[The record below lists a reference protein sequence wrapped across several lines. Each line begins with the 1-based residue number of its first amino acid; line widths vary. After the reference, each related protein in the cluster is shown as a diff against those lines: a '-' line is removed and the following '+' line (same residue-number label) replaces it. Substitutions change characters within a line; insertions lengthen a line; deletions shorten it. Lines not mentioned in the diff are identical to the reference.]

1 MEKQKTRNRAKG
13 YIKLAPAIASACA
26 LLFCAA
32 PTYAQGVTVEELLKL
47 LRDKNILTE
56 AEFKTFTERQQAVK
70 PVAAEEPASATKA
83 AATTP
88 PKDEIRTMYRDGLA
102 FENAD
107 KSVSFRVNGRVQADY
122 RSFGSPDA
130 ANANTFDIRRTS
142 ISARA
147 AFYNDYEAFIEADFA
162 SLAGPTSSVCI
173 NGGCTNTVSIPSG
186 TSSHLNNAY
195 LNVAWWQAAQ
205 IRVGQ
210 FKLPF
215 SLEEQTGDLFIDFQ
229 ERSLAN
235 SLIAGRARGV
245 MLHGAPVKGFQY
257 GLAYSNGAGKNTNDT
272 NNVVDDKTFSGRAAY
287 NFAQMLEQKN
297 AVYHL
302 GAAFSNGI
310 VPVQSASNG
319 RTEARGISFFT
330 PSAFTGANIDRK
342 RYGLEGALAY
352 GPFKLQS
359 EYILNRFEGTSTSS
373 VNFDRKIHGYY
384 ADINWLITGEHY
396 ADAYNSGVF
405 GRIKPKVNFAPGRGP
420 GAWEAGLRYSKFDA
434 SDFRADNPVGTGV
447 LPAASANQAHAWTV
461 GLKWLPNPN
470 SRVMLNYVMTNFKTP
485 VTVLPAVTTS
495 NEHALTLR
503 AQFDF

>member
-13 YIKLAPAIASACA
+13 YIKLAPVIACACA

-32 PTYAQGVTVEELLKL
+32 PAHAQGVTVEELLKL
-47 LRDKNILTE
+47 LRDKKILTE

-83 AATTP
+83 AATAP

-107 KSVSFRVNGRVQADY
+107 KSVSFRANGRVQADY
-122 RSFGSPDA
+122 RNFGSPDA
-130 ANANTFDIRRTS
+130 ANANTFDIRRAN

-147 AFYNDYEAFIEADFA
+147 AFYNDYEVLIDADFA
-162 SLAGPTSSVCI
+162 TTI
-173 NGGCTNTVSIPSG
+173 
-186 TSSHLNNAY
+186 SHLNNAY
-195 LNVAWWQAAQ
+195 LNAAWWKAAQ

-215 SLEEQTGDLFIDFQ
+215 SLEELTSDTFIDFQ
-229 ERSLAN
+229 ERSLVN
-235 SLIAGRARGV
+235 SLTAGRARGV

-287 NFAQMLEQKN
+287 NFAQMLEQKD

-302 GAAFSNGI
+302 GAAFSNGT
-310 VPVQSASNG
+310 VPVQSPSIG
-319 RTEARGISFFT
+319 RTEARGIGFFA
-330 PSAFTGANIDRK
+330 PLAFDGTNIDRK

-352 GPFKLQS
+352 GPVKLQS
-359 EYILNRFEGTSTSS
+359 EYILNRFEGTSTLG

-384 ADINWLITGEHY
+384 AAINWLITGEHY
-396 ADAYNSGVF
+396 ADAYSSGVF

-420 GAWEAGLRYSKFDA
+420 GAWEVGLRYSKFDA
-434 SDFRADNPVGTGV
+434 SDFLAGNPVGTGV
-447 LPAASANQAHAWTV
+447 LPAVSANQAHAWTV

-470 SRVMLNYVMTNFKTP
+470 SRVMLNYVKTNFKTP
-485 VTVLPAVTTS
+485 VTVVPLPAVVTTS
-495 NEHALTLR
+495 NERALTLR

>member
-13 YIKLAPAIASACA
+13 FIKLVPAIASACA

-32 PTYAQGVTVEELLKL
+32 PAYAQGVTVEELLKL

-56 AEFKTFTERQQAVK
+56 AELKTFTDRQQAVK
-70 PVAAEEPASATKA
+70 PVAAEEPASATKS
-83 AATTP
+83 AATAP
-88 PKDEIRTMYRDGLA
+88 PKDEFRTIYRDGLA

-107 KSVSFRVNGRVQADY
+107 KSVSFRVNGRLQADY
-122 RSFGSPDA
+122 RNFGSPDA
-130 ANANTFDIRRTS
+130 ANANTFDIRRAY

-147 AFYNDYEAFIEADFA
+147 AFYNDYEALIEADFA
-162 SLAGPTSSVCI
+162 RLAG
-173 NGGCTNTVSIPSG
+173 SG
-186 TSSHLNNAY
+186 TTNSHLNDAYINA
-195 LNVAWWQAAQ
+195 AWWKAAQ

-215 SLEEQTGDLFIDFQ
+215 SLEELTSDLFIDFQ
-229 ERSLAN
+229 ERSLVN
-235 SLIAGRARGV
+235 SLTPGRARGV

-310 VPVQSASNG
+310 VPVQSASRG

-330 PSAFTGANIDRK
+330 PNEFSGANIDRK

-396 ADAYNSGVF
+396 ADAYSSGVF
-405 GRIKPKVNFAPGRGP
+405 GRTKPKVNFAPGRGL

-434 SDFRADNPVGTGV
+434 SDFRAGNPVGTGV

-470 SRVMLNYVMTNFKTP
+470 SRVMLDYVMTNFTTP

-495 NEHALTLR
+495 NERALTLR